1 MSRTIALGSSVQPS
15 SPVAET
21 EASQL
26 QAFLNQHQGL
36 IRRVVLHVGGAR
48 AAALREDVEQNVLLA
63 LWQRLGREQSLD
75 LTPSYVY
82 KAALRETIRLMQV
95 ENTRGIR
102 NAGPPADEVASPL
115 SGPDEDVWRR
125 ECLEAIEAGLSGLSA
140 DRQRAARLHLQG
152 FRVEEI
158 MSLCGWSY
166 QTARNLV
173 ARAMADLRVAMR
185 EKGFDA

>member
-1 MSRTIALGSSVQPS
+1 MQPS
-15 SPVAET
+15 RPAAAP

-26 QAFLNQHQGL
+26 QAFLDQHEGL
-36 IRRVVLHVGGAR
+36 VRRIVLHVGGSR
-48 AAALREDVEQNVLLA
+48 AAAIREDVEQNVLMA

-82 KAALRETIRLMQV
+82 KAVLRETVRLLQV
-95 ENTRGIR
+95 ERTRDLR
-102 NAGPPADEVASPL
+102 DAGPVAVEIATPAG
-115 SGPDEDVWRR
+115 GPFEDVWRR
-125 ECLEAIEAGLSGLSA
+125 ECLEAIEAGLAALSA

-158 MSLCGWSY
+158 MRLCGWSY

-173 ARAMADLRVAMR
+173 ARAMADLRQALLER
-185 EKGFDA
+185 GFDA